1 MELPLPIT
9 TFYRYQYGN
18 LTNQSIYVCVQEM
31 DDLEQNEKK
40 MARQERELLQNRRRL
55 EEAKEVGYEMDD
67 MARDIKFNLQTQSD
81 KLEKSTLKNLYA
93 IQKDMVMSSR
103 LLQMIKAQRGR
114 NKLIMYG
121 IMALICI
128 SILFVIFVSFRGGD

>member
-1 MELPLPIT
+1 MCE
-9 TFYRYQYGN
+9 
-18 LTNQSIYVCVQEM
+18 QEM

-128 SILFVIFVSFRGGD
+128 SIIFVIGVSFRGGK